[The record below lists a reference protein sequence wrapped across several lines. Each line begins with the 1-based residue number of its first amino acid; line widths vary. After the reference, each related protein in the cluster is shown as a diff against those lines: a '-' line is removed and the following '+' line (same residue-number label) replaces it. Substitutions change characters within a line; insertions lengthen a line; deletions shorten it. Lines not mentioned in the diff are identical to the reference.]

1 MNTRLKYALIGVFG
15 SLFILFI
22 NDIAEQKFDHSIFAM
37 FGGGFFFLY
46 LYEKYKTEIT
56 TGVSRHE

>member
-1 MNTRLKYALIGVFG
+1 MNTRLKYILIGVFG

-37 FGGGFFFLY
+37 FGGGGGGFLFS
-46 LYEKYKTEIT
+46 I
-56 TGVSRHE
+56 SI